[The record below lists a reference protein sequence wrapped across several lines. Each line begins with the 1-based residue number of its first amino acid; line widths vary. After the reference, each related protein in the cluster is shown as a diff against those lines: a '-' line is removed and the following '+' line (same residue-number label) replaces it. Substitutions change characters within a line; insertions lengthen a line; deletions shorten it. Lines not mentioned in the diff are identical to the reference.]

1 MVQFVN
7 ALYIYTNTESV
18 SVNGKIK
25 RLVALVAG
33 RVCLSPDL
41 LNPITTYVS
50 MRNTI
55 VPEPHSPYAV
65 SS

>member
-50 MRNTI
+50 M
-55 VPEPHSPYAV
+55 
-65 SS
+65 